1 MPLKV
6 YKQPRDFMAAV
17 QDAFERNEV
26 ANNLTLGTGLR
37 LIKDPS
43 AFGAPPF
50 LAAAWREDTPLL
62 AAVMTPPYPLQVC
75 DLADGWQDAVPDL
88 ARELR
93 RSGMPV
99 SGVFASEPAARAFAD
114 VWCAMNG
121 CAHRVAKRAR
131 VHQLTT
137 VTHPA
142 YGPGVFR
149 AANEHDLPLLTEWIR
164 AFQAEADRFSPND
177 EPTVRKRA
185 REAIEEGRACF
196 WEDGQRVSMALRVR
210 ATRHAECI
218 GGVYTPHE
226 FRKRGYASCC
236 VARLSQHIL
245 DSGKQFSCLYTDLAN
260 PTSNKVYAAL
270 GYTPVRDLLM
280 LIFE

>member
-1 MPLKV
+1 MLLQV
-6 YKQPRDFMAAV
+6 YPQPSEFMAAV
-17 QDAFERNEV
+17 QPTLERDEV
-26 ANNLTLGTGLR
+26 GNNVTLGVGLR
-37 LIKDPS
+37 LAKDAQAYGP
-43 AFGAPPF
+43 APF
-50 LAAAWREDTPLL
+50 LAAARSGDDIVL

-88 ARELR
+88 ARALHER
-93 RSGMPV
+93 AWPV
-99 SGVFASEPAARAFAD
+99 SGVFASEPAAQAFAD
-114 VWCAMNG
+114 VWCAING

-131 VHQLTT
+131 VHQLTA

-149 AANEHDLPLLTEWIR
+149 AANEHDLPLLAEWIR
-164 AFQAEADRFSPND
+164 AFQAEADPHSPND

-185 REAIEEGRACF
+185 REAVEEGRAYF

-210 ATRHAECI
+210 ATRNAECI
-218 GGVYTPHE
+218 SGVYTPPE

-245 DSGKQFSCLYTDLAN
+245 DSEKQFSCLYTDLAN
-260 PTSNKVYAAL
+260 PTSNKIYATL